1 MPAFLMAFDN
11 IKMGSGSPELL
22 PELKVETTQAESKG
36 VEGTGRRVR
45 LEVGCAE
52 APGTQLP
59 SRCFP
64 GAPHF
69 LLRRPS

>member
-36 VEGTGRRVR
+36 VEGKGRRAR

-52 APGTQLP
+52 APGT
-59 SRCFP
+59 
-64 GAPHF
+64 
-69 LLRRPS
+69 